1 MYLCL
6 QCNTTA
12 KCCHMANVFSNSE
25 RAFNKGEI
33 TQSEMRSL
41 KESATIKVTGFLQ
54 NCKCHKK

>member
-1 MYLCL
+1 
-6 QCNTTA
+6 
-12 KCCHMANVFSNSE
+12 MANVFSNSE